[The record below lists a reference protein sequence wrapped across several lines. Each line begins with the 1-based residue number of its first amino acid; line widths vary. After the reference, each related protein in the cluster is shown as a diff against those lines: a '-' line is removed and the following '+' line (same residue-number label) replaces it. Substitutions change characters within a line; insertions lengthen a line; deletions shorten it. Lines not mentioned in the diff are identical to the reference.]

1 MKLLR
6 RILARWTLAV
16 TLRAAL
22 LVAVPAAVVLFLP
35 APWSGLMAA
44 LWLVIA
50 GVLIRRDANAAPR
63 PDELEWKR
71 ELPAKLSIG
80 VPNQVTLSVH
90 NASPRQAMITAR
102 ETPPPGF
109 VGDRAVGQMEVP
121 PRGDAEVTLTF
132 TPPGRGL
139 FRFGGVG
146 VRSLG
151 PRGLAGWLF
160 TAPVDQDAK
169 VYPDIQAV
177 KSYSLLAR
185 RGALAELGVK
195 KIRFAGAGTEF
206 ESLREYQSGDDYRDI
221 DWKATARRGKPVV
234 RSFESER
241 SQTMVLAVDAGRLM
255 TPQVGVGTLAKLD
268 RAINAALLLAYLGT
282 ERDDLVGLLV
292 FGRDVIAYLP
302 PKKGHRQFL
311 AILEA
316 LYSVEGTV
324 EEPDYGRALRYLAA
338 RLSKR
343 SLVVLFTDLV
353 GAEPSKRLIDVLAG
367 LSPRHLPLVI
377 TQRNR
382 VIEAKAV
389 AEVNTETDAFS
400 AAVAED
406 VLRDKAAALRVLSS
420 RGAMVLDVHPEE
432 LSVAAVNRY
441 LEVKARGRL

>member
-1 MKLLR
+1 MTWLR
-6 RILARWTLAV
+6 GILARWTLAV
-16 TLRAAL
+16 TPRAAL
-22 LVAVPAAVVLFLP
+22 LAAAPAAVVLFMP
-35 APWSGLMAA
+35 APWSGLFAAAWLGIAA
-44 LWLVIA
+44 L
-50 GVLIRRDANAAPR
+50 LIRRDAYAAPR
-63 PDELEWKR
+63 PEELEWRR

-80 VPNQVTLSVH
+80 VPNTVTLSVH
-90 NASPRQAMITAR
+90 NASAKAASITAR

-109 VGDRAVGQMEVP
+109 LGGRTIGPFEVP
-121 PRGDAEVTLTF
+121 PRGDAQVTLSF

-139 FRFGGVG
+139 YRFGGVG
-146 VRSLG
+146 VRSIG
-151 PRGLAGWLF
+151 PRGLAGWLY
-160 TAPVDQDAK
+160 TAPIAQDAK

-206 ESLREYQSGDDYRDI
+206 ESLREYQSDDDYRDI

-255 TPQVGVGTLAKLD
+255 TPRVGPLAKLD

-382 VIEAKAV
+382 VIEAKALADV
-389 AEVNTETDAFS
+389 TTETDAFS

>member
-1 MKLLR
+1 MRWLR
-6 RILARWTLAV
+6 GIFARWTLTV
-16 TLRAAL
+16 TPRAAL

-35 APWSGLMAA
+35 APYSGVLAA
-44 LWLVIA
+44 AWLVAA
-50 GVLIRRDANAAPR
+50 GVLVWRDADAAPR
-63 PDELEWKR
+63 PAELEWRR

-80 VPNQVTLSVH
+80 VPNQVTLFVH
-90 NASPRQAMITAR
+90 NASPKPASITAR
-102 ETPPPGF
+102 ETPPTGF
-109 VGDRAVGQMEVP
+109 SGERSFGPLLLP
-121 PRGDAEVTLTF
+121 PHGDAEVALSF

-139 FRFGGVG
+139 FRFGGIG

-151 PRGLAGWLF
+151 PRGLGGWLY
-160 TAPVDQDAK
+160 TAPIDEDAK

-206 ESLREYQSGDDYRDI
+206 ESLREYQRDDDYRDI

-234 RSFESER
+234 RAFESER

-255 TPQVGVGTLAKLD
+255 TPRVGALAKLD
-268 RAINAALLLAYLGT
+268 RAVNAALLLAYLGT

-382 VIEAKAV
+382 MIEAKALADV
-389 AEVNTETDAFS
+389 TTETDAFS

-406 VLRDKAAALRVLSS
+406 VLRDKAAALKVLSS

>member
-1 MKLLR
+1 MSWLR
-6 RILARWTLAV
+6 RMLARWTLTV
-16 TLRAAL
+16 TPRAAL

-35 APWSGLMAA
+35 APWSGLLAA
-44 LWLVIA
+44 AWLAVSA
-50 GVLIRRDANAAPR
+50 VLIRGDANAAPR

-90 NASPRQAMITAR
+90 NASAKTATITAR

-109 VGDRAVGQMEVP
+109 AGDRAIGPLEVP
-121 PRGDAEVTLTF
+121 PRGDAEIVLTF

-139 FRFGGVG
+139 FRFGGLG

-151 PRGLAGWLF
+151 PRGLAGWLY
-160 TAPVDQDAK
+160 TAPIDEDAK

-195 KIRFAGAGTEF
+195 KVRFSGAGTEF
-206 ESLREYQSGDDYRDI
+206 ESLREYQRDDDYRDI

-255 TPQVGVGTLAKLD
+255 TPRVGPLAKLD
-268 RAINAALLLAYLGT
+268 RAVNAALLLAYLGT

-382 VIEAKAV
+382 GIEAKALADV
-389 AEVNTETDAFS
+389 TTETDAFS

-420 RGAMVLDVHPEE
+420 HGAMVLDVHPEE

>member
-1 MKLLR
+1 MRWLR
-6 RILARWTLAV
+6 GIFARWTLTV
-16 TLRAAL
+16 TPRAAL

-35 APWSGLMAA
+35 APYSGVLAA
-44 LWLVIA
+44 AWLVAA
-50 GVLIRRDANAAPR
+50 GVLVWRDADAAPR
-63 PDELEWKR
+63 SSELEWRR

-90 NASPRQAMITAR
+90 NASGKPASITAR
-102 ETPPPGF
+102 ETPPAGF
-109 VGDRAVGQMEVP
+109 AGERTVGPLDVP
-121 PRGDAEVTLTF
+121 ARGDAEVTLSF

-139 FRFGGVG
+139 YRFGGVG
-146 VRSLG
+146 VRSVG
-151 PRGLAGWLF
+151 PRGLAGWLY
-160 TAPVDQDAK
+160 TAPIEEDAK

-206 ESLREYQSGDDYRDI
+206 ESLREYQRDDDYRDI

-255 TPQVGVGTLAKLD
+255 TPRVGTLAKLD
-268 RAINAALLLAYLGT
+268 RAVNAALLLAYLGT

-302 PKKGHRQFL
+302 PRKGHRQFL

-338 RLSKR
+338 RLKKR

-382 VIEAKAV
+382 VIEAKALADV
-389 AEVNTETDAFS
+389 ATETDAFS

>member
-1 MKLLR
+1 MKWLR

-16 TLRAAL
+16 TPRAAL
-22 LVAVPAAVVLFLP
+22 LVAIPAAVVLFLP
-35 APWSGLMAA
+35 VPWSGLLAA
-44 LWLVIA
+44 AWLVVSA
-50 GVLIRRDANAAPR
+50 VLIRGDANAAPR
-63 PDELEWKR
+63 PEELEWKR

-90 NASPRQAMITAR
+90 NASPKPATITAR

-109 VGDRAVGQMEVP
+109 DGERTFGPLEVP

-139 FRFGGVG
+139 FRFGGLG

-151 PRGLAGWLF
+151 PRGLAGWLY
-160 TAPVDQDAK
+160 TAPIDEDAK

-206 ESLREYQSGDDYRDI
+206 ESLREYQRDDDYRDI

-255 TPQVGVGTLAKLD
+255 TPRVGPLAKLD
-268 RAINAALLLAYLGT
+268 RAVNAALLLAYLGT

-382 VIEAKAV
+382 VIEAKAL
-389 AEVNTETDAFS
+389 AEVTTETDAFS